1 MSGSC
6 LLVQVGNRRVGL
18 PLEAVVEVLTPG
30 ELERVPAVQ
39 SALLGVMNQ
48 RGKLI
53 PVFDLATLVGL
64 DVVAAEGDEPALV
77 LAEIDA
83 RRVGLMVRSAEVV
96 VSGGRGALA
105 ADDTLPWAR
114 AIVPLEDGSY
124 VPLLDLAALG
134 ARLSEGGT

>member
-30 ELERVPAVQ
+30 ALEPVPSVQ

-48 RGKLI
+48 RGRLI
-53 PVFDLATLVGL
+53 PVFDLALLVEL
-64 DVVAAEGDEPALV
+64 EAAGGAGDEPALV
-77 LAEIDA
+77 LAEIGG
-83 RRVGLMVRSAEVV
+83 RYVGLMVRSAEVV
-96 VSGGRGALA
+96 VSGGRAALQ
-105 ADDTLPWAR
+105 ADDTLPWAS
-114 AIVPLEDGSY
+114 AIVPLADGTY

-134 ARLSEGGT
+134 ARLSEAGT

>member
-6 LLVQVGNRRVGL
+6 LLVQVGDRRVGL

-30 ELERVPAVQ
+30 ELAPVPSVQ
-39 SALLGVMNQ
+39 AALLGVMNQ
-48 RGKLI
+48 RGRLI
-53 PVFDLATLVGL
+53 PVFELAALVGL
-64 DVVAAEGDEPALV
+64 EGMAAGETEPALV
-77 LAEIDA
+77 LVEVGA

-96 VSGGRGALA
+96 VSGGRAALQ

-114 AIVPLEDGSY
+114 AIVPLADGSY